1 MQCKAKSK
9 QSQQRCKRHA
19 IAGGTVCAIHGGKA
33 SQVIAAARLRLAA
46 LVDPAIARLEK
57 VIKDPEH
64 EASAVRAAKDV
75 LDRAGL
81 KPTDTLEIEGDTE
94 VYDPGREVL
103 SDEALEAL
111 IELAEK
117 QLAAA
122 SD

>member
-81 KPTDTLEIEGDTE
+81 KPTDTLKIEGDTE

>member
-1 MQCKAKSK
+1 MRCRAKSK

-46 LVDPAIARLEK
+46 KVDPAIARLEK

-81 KPTDTLEIEGDTE
+81 KPTDRLKLETDVE
-94 VYDPGREVL
+94 VYDPGREKL
-103 SDEALEAL
+103 SDADLDTL
-111 IELAEK
+111 IKLAEK
-117 QLAAA
+117 QLASAE
-122 SD
+122 S